1 MLKTTGNRKYG
12 IVKEQPLSNKHSGNK
27 FKLSFVYC
35 LLSIACC
42 LFFCAGKTNA
52 QVLTIDSILN
62 AIEKDNPEFK
72 MYDAQINAYNAYAKG
87 AKSLD
92 PPQVGAGFFMTP
104 YNTQMW
110 KPDAMT
116 NNEGMGSFM
125 ISAQQMFMN
134 PKKLNA
140 NSDYMKSMSGVEYE
154 MKNATRNEMFSMAK
168 MSYFE
173 WMIEKKKLKVLNQS
187 DALLNYLIKSTE
199 LRYNYG
205 MDKLNAYYKAKGM
218 LGDIQTMKVMT
229 EQEIKQK
236 MIEINTLMNRDKNFV
251 FDIDSLYLIKDYE
264 TAVTDTSLIRFN
276 RSDVKVISQ
285 NINVLRSKQLYE
297 RSKRLPDFGVKYDH
311 MLAFGTQ
318 PQQFSLMA
326 MVTIPIAPWSSK
338 MYTSTVE
345 GLKYDMDALKN
356 QQQSLMNQVNGN
368 VENLKVQ
375 IKSKKQQVGIYENVI
390 IPSMKKNY
398 ETTLLAYEQNTE
410 ELFMVLDA
418 WQNLKLMQLSYFD
431 QLMELVTLQTKYEN
445 QLEIK

>member
-1 MLKTTGNRKYG
+1 MFKA
-12 IVKEQPLSNKHSGNK
+12 NKIFIGTAIICY
-27 FKLSFVYC
+27 V
-35 LLSIACC
+35 I
-42 LFFCAGKTNA
+42 FCSEKAIA
-52 QVLTIDSILN
+52 QVLTIDSILI
-62 AIEKDNPEFK
+62 AIERDNPEFK
-72 MYDAQINAYNAYAKG
+72 MYDAQISAYNAYARG

-104 YNTQMW
+104 YNTSMW
-110 KPDAMT
+110 KPDEMT
-116 NNEGMGSFM
+116 NSEGMGSFM

-140 NSDYMKSMSGVEYE
+140 NSAYMQSMSGVEYE

-168 MSYFE
+168 MSYYE
-173 WMIEKKKLKVLNQS
+173 WMIEKKKLKILTQS

-218 LGDIQTMKVMT
+218 LGDIQTMKVMA

-236 MIEINTLMNRDKNFV
+236 MIELNTLMNRDKNYV
-251 FDIDSLYLIKDYE
+251 FDIDSTYLIKDYE
-264 TAVTDTSLIRFN
+264 TVVTDTSLIRSN
-276 RSDVKVISQ
+276 RSDVKAITQ
-285 NINVLRSKQLYE
+285 NINVLRTKQLYE
-297 RSKRLPDFGVKYDH
+297 RSKQLPDFGIKYDH
-311 MLAFGTQ
+311 MIAFGTE

-338 MYTSTVE
+338 MYRSTVD
-345 GLKYDMDALKN
+345 GLNYDIDALKN
-356 QQQSLMNQVNGN
+356 QQQSLMNQVSGN
-368 VENLKVQ
+368 IENLKVQ
-375 IKSKKQQVGIYENVI
+375 IKSKMQQVEIYENVI

-418 WQNLKLMQLSYFD
+418 WQNLKLMQLSYLD
-431 QLMELVTLQTKYEN
+431 QIMELVTLQTKYEN

>member
-1 MLKTTGNRKYG
+1 M
-12 IVKEQPLSNKHSGNK
+12 
-27 FKLSFVYC
+27 FKAKKI
-35 LLSIACC
+35 SIGLAIICSVI
-42 LFFCAGKTNA
+42 FCAEETNA

-110 KPDAMT
+110 KSDAMT

-140 NSDYMKSMSGVEYE
+140 NSVYMKSMSGVESE
-154 MKNATRNEMFSMAK
+154 MKNGTRNEMFSMAK
-168 MSYFE
+168 MSYYE

-187 DALLNYLIKSTE
+187 DALLNYLIISTE

-218 LGDIQTMKVMT
+218 LGDIQTMKVMA

-236 MIEINTLMNRDKNFV
+236 MIEINTLMNRDKNYV
-251 FDIDSLYLIKDYE
+251 FDIDSIYLIKDYE
-264 TAVTDTSLIRFN
+264 TVVTDTSLIRSN
-276 RSDVKVISQ
+276 RSDVKVITQ

-326 MVTIPIAPWSSK
+326 MITIPIAPWSSK
-338 MYTSTVE
+338 MYKSTVE
-345 GLKYDMDALKN
+345 GLNYDMEALKN
-356 QQQSLMNQVNGN
+356 QQQSLMNQVSGN
-368 VENLKVQ
+368 VENLKIQ
-375 IKSKKQQVGIYENVI
+375 IKSKKQQVEIYESVI

-418 WQNLKLMQLSYFD
+418 WQNLKLMQLSYLD
-431 QLMELVTLQTKYEN
+431 QIMELVTLQTKYEN

>member
-1 MLKTTGNRKYG
+1 M
-12 IVKEQPLSNKHSGNK
+12 
-27 FKLSFVYC
+27 FKAKKIFIGVA
-35 LLSIACC
+35 IICC
-42 LFFCAGKTNA
+42 VIFCAEKTNA

-62 AIEKDNPEFK
+62 AIEKNNPEFK
-72 MYDAQINAYNAYAKG
+72 MYDAQISAYNAYAKG

-110 KPDAMT
+110 KSDAMT
-116 NNEGMGSFM
+116 NSEGMGSFM

-140 NSDYMKSMSGVEYE
+140 NSAYMKSMSGVESE
-154 MKNATRNEMFSMAK
+154 MKKATRNEMFSMAK
-168 MSYFE
+168 MSYYE
-173 WMIEKKKLKVLNQS
+173 WMIEKKKLKVLTQS

-218 LGDIQTMKVMT
+218 LGDIQTMKVMA

-236 MIEINTLMNRDKNFV
+236 MIELNTLMNRDKNYV
-251 FDIDSLYLIKDYE
+251 FDIDSTYLIKDYE
-264 TAVTDTSLIRFN
+264 TVVTDTSLISSN
-276 RSDVKVISQ
+276 RSELKVITQ
-285 NINVLRSKQLYE
+285 NINVLRSRQLYE
-297 RSKRLPDFGVKYDH
+297 RSKRLPDFGIKYDH

-338 MYTSTVE
+338 MYKSTVE
-345 GLKYDMDALKN
+345 GLNYDMEALKN
-356 QQQSLMNQVNGN
+356 QRQSLMNQVSGN

-375 IKSKKQQVGIYENVI
+375 IKSKKQQIEIYENVI

-418 WQNLKLMQLSYFD
+418 WQNLKLMQLSYLD
-431 QLMELVTLQTKYEN
+431 QIMELVTLQTKYEK

>member
-1 MLKTTGNRKYG
+1 MFKAKKIFIGVA
-12 IVKEQPLSNKHSGNK
+12 IV
-27 FKLSFVYC
+27 
-35 LLSIACC
+35 CC
-42 LFFCAGKTNA
+42 VVFYFEKVNA

-62 AIEKDNPEFK
+62 AIEKNNPEFK

-104 YNTQMW
+104 YNTHMW

-140 NSDYMKSMSGVEYE
+140 NSDYMKSMSGVESE

-168 MSYFE
+168 MSYYE
-173 WMIEKKKLKVLNQS
+173 WMIEKKKLKVLTQS

-218 LGDIQTMKVMT
+218 LGDIQTMKVMA

-236 MIEINTLMNRDKNFV
+236 MIELNTLMNRDKTYV
-251 FDIDSLYLIKDYE
+251 FDIDSIYLIKDYE
-264 TAVTDTSLIRFN
+264 TVVTDTSLIRSN
-276 RSDVKVISQ
+276 RSDVKVITQ

-338 MYTSTVE
+338 MYKSTVE
-345 GLKYDMDALKN
+345 GLNYDMEALKN
-356 QQQSLMNQVNGN
+356 QQQSLMNQVKGN

-375 IKSKKQQVGIYENVI
+375 IKSKKQQVEIYENVI

-418 WQNLKLMQLSYFD
+418 WQNLKLMQLSYLD
-431 QLMELVTLQTKYEN
+431 QIMELVTLQTKYEN

>member
-1 MLKTTGNRKYG
+1 M
-12 IVKEQPLSNKHSGNK
+12 
-27 FKLSFVYC
+27 FKAKKI
-35 LLSIACC
+35 SIGLAIICSVI
-42 LFFCAGKTNA
+42 FCAEETNA

-110 KPDAMT
+110 KSDAMT

-140 NSDYMKSMSGVEYE
+140 NSVYMKSMSGVESE
-154 MKNATRNEMFSMAK
+154 MKNGTRNEMFSMAK
-168 MSYFE
+168 MSYYE

-187 DALLNYLIKSTE
+187 DALLNYLIQSTE

-218 LGDIQTMKVMT
+218 LGDIQTMKAMA
-229 EQEIKQK
+229 EQEITQK
-236 MIEINTLMNRDKNFV
+236 MIELNTLMNRDKNYI
-251 FDIDSLYLIKDYE
+251 FDIDSMYLIKDYE
-264 TAVTDTSLIRFN
+264 TVVTDSSLIRSN
-276 RSDVKVISQ
+276 RSDVKVIIQ

-338 MYTSTVE
+338 MYKATVE
-345 GLKYDMDALKN
+345 GLNYDMEALKN
-356 QQQSLMNQVNGN
+356 EQQSLMNQVSGN
-368 VENLKVQ
+368 LENLKVQ
-375 IKSKKQQVGIYENVI
+375 IRSKKQQIEIYENAI

-418 WQNLKLMQLSYFD
+418 WQNLKLMQLSYLD
-431 QLMELVTLQTKYEN
+431 QIMELVTLQTKYEN

>member
-1 MLKTTGNRKYG
+1 MFKAKKIFIG
-12 IVKEQPLSNKHSGNK
+12 IVI
-27 FKLSFVYC
+27 V
-35 LLSIACC
+35 CC
-42 LFFCAGKTNA
+42 VIVCGEKTNA
-52 QVLTIDSILN
+52 QVITIDSILN
-62 AIEKDNPEFK
+62 AIEKNNPEFK

-116 NNEGMGSFM
+116 NNNGMGSFM

-134 PKKLNA
+134 PEKLNA

-168 MSYFE
+168 MSYYE

-218 LGDIQTMKVMT
+218 LGDIQTMKVMA

-236 MIEINTLMNRDKNFV
+236 MIVLNTLMNRDKNFV
-251 FDIDSLYLIKDYE
+251 FDIDSAYLIKDYE
-264 TAVTDTSLIRFN
+264 MVVSDTSLIRSN
-276 RSDVKVISQ
+276 RSDVKAITQ

-311 MLAFGTQ
+311 MLAFGAQ

-338 MYTSTVE
+338 MYKSTVE

-356 QQQSLMNQVNGN
+356 QQQSLMNQVSGN

-418 WQNLKLMQLSYFD
+418 WQNLKLMQLSYLD
-431 QLMELVTLQTKYEN
+431 QIMELVTLQTKYEN